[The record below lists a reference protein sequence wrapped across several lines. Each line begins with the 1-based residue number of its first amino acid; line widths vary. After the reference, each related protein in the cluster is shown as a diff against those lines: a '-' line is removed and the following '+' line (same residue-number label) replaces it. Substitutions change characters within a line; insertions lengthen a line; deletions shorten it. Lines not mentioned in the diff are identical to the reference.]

1 MDSPSNWPRNFSA
14 KKIFRSISDFPE
26 TSESTKLT
34 ITFMNPVIVI
44 FGANGFLGRYL
55 TRHCARNGKEVV
67 AIGRSR
73 EGWSGDGMFLE
84 WDGKTLGPW
93 ALALEGA
100 EAVINVSGR
109 SVNCRYTAEHK
120 REIMDSRVEST
131 RAIGQAI
138 AGCKIPPKSWL
149 NASTATWYRH
159 AVDQPQ
165 NDWLGEPGEGFSC
178 EVAQAWEDA
187 FFNAVVPAE
196 TRKLALRIGMVL
208 ANESA
213 TVYDVLR
220 KITACGLGGAMGR
233 GDQRISWIHM
243 EDFLR
248 AVDFA
253 IQDPFLDGTINVTA
267 PEFPT
272 NREWM
277 RTFREAVGMP
287 LGLPASRWMLE
298 IGARLMQTET
308 ELVTKSRWA
317 DPVRLRDAGFRWR
330 WGRAVDA
337 VADLHGRKGLSGF
350 FRAAAERSVGAR
362 VWLPATTR

>member
-1 MDSPSNWPRNFSA
+1 
-14 KKIFRSISDFPE
+14 
-26 TSESTKLT
+26 
-34 ITFMNPVIVI
+34 MNPIIVI

-55 TRHCARNGKEVV
+55 CRHFARNGKEVV
-67 AIGRSR
+67 AIARSR

-100 EAVINVSGR
+100 EAVINLAGR
-109 SVNCRYTAEHK
+109 SVNCRYNERNRQLIKQT
-120 REIMDSRVEST
+120 RVDAT
-131 RAIGQAI
+131 RVIGEAINA
-138 AGCKIPPKSWL
+138 CKTPPKTWL

-159 AVDQPQ
+159 AEDKPQ

-187 FFNAVVPAE
+187 FFGAEIPAT

-208 ANESA
+208 ANEEA

-220 KITACGLGGAMGR
+220 KLTARGLGGAMG
-233 GDQRISWIHM
+233 GGSQRISWIHM

-248 AVDFA
+248 AVDFVL
-253 IQDPFLDGTINVTA
+253 QDPFLDGVVNITA

-287 LGLPASRWMLE
+287 LGLPATEWMLK
-298 IGARLMQTET
+298 IGALLMGTET
-308 ELVTKSRWA
+308 ELVLKSRWA
-317 DPVRLRDAGFRWR
+317 EPVRLRDAGFRWR
-330 WGRAVDA
+330 WGRTVDA
-337 VADLHGRKGLSGF
+337 VADLHGRRGLAGF
-350 FRAAAERSVGAR
+350 FRASSGRSVGAK
-362 VWLPATTR
+362 VWLPATR